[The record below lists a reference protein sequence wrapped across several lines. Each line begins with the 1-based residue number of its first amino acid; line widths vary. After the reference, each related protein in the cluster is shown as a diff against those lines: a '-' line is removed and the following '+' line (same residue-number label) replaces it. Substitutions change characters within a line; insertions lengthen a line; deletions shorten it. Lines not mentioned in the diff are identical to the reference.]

1 MQEVG
6 LIALLGT
13 TVRRLRIVKVSVHW
27 EAAIPAECFDDL
39 SPAPALQVVSHNAY
53 CIYSDN
59 IMYVPIALIELLV

>member
-39 SPAPALQVVSHNAY
+39 SPAPALQVVRTN
-53 CIYSDN
+53 
-59 IMYVPIALIELLV
+59 VKKLVTMHTVYTVTI

>member
-6 LIALLGT
+6 LITLLGT

-39 SPAPALQVVSHNAY
+39 SPAPALQVVRTN
-53 CIYSDN
+53 
-59 IMYVPIALIELLV
+59 VKKLVTMHTVYTVTI